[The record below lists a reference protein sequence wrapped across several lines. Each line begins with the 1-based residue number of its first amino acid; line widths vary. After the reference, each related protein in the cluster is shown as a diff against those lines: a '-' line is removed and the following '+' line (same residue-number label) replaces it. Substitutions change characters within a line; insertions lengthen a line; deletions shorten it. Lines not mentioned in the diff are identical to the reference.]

1 MSPAKPDWLRK
12 RLPVG
17 ANVQAMEG
25 NLEQNRLHTI
35 CQEACCP
42 NQGECFSK
50 GVATFLIMG
59 PTCTR
64 NCRFCDIEPG
74 RPRPLDPTEPARVA
88 AAAADLQLR
97 HVVVTSVTRDDLPD
111 GGAGHFADVVAA
123 LRARLP
129 AAAVEILTP
138 DFRGVAGAVD
148 IIIAARPDVFNHNVE
163 TVPRLYPAVR
173 PGADYARSLALLA
186 EVGRRSPIAVKSG
199 LMVGLGETREELRTV
214 FHDLAGAGVRLLTIG
229 QYLAPSAAHHPVVR
243 YLPPGEFAELR
254 QEAEAAGIPLVAA
267 APLVRSSY
275 RADEFCR

>member
-1 MSPAKPDWLRK
+1 MYEEMAGFLASM
-12 RLPVG
+12 G
-17 ANVQAMEG
+17 
-25 NLEQNRLHTI
+25 LHTV
-35 CQEACCP
+35 CQSASCP
-42 NQGECFSK
+42 NIGECFSRHT
-50 GVATFLIMG
+50 ATFMILG
-59 PTCTR
+59 DACTR
-64 NCRFCDIEPG
+64 SCGFCGVSHDAPHPVDPDEP
-74 RPRPLDPTEPARVA
+74 RRVA
-88 AAAADLQLR
+88 EASVRLGLR
-97 HVVVTSVTRDDLPD
+97 YVVVTSVTRDDLPD